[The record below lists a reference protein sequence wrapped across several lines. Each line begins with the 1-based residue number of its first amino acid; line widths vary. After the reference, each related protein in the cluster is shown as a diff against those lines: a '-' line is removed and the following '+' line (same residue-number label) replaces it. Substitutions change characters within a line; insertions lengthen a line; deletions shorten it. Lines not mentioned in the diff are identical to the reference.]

1 MGEAGGALWIGL
13 MSGTSADAVDA
24 ALVRI
29 GPDPSQLELRAQAQ
43 VALEEP
49 LRRRI
54 HEAAQ
59 APVALRDLVEL
70 DRALGERFAEAALL
84 AAERA
89 GVTPSQV
96 EGIGSHGQTLGH
108 FPEDSVRGS
117 YQTGSP
123 SVIHERTGIP
133 VVADFRAAD
142 MAAGG
147 QGAPLTPF
155 LHHACFAS
163 ADEPRAALNI
173 GGFTN
178 VTFLPDRDAARV
190 VAFDPGPGNALLD
203 RAARAASGG
212 AERFDRAGGRALR
225 GRVCEDALAVLL
237 AHPYFDK
244 APPKSTGHEEFD
256 PAFFE
261 RARGLVESEG
271 GGPDDLMATLAAL
284 SVRAVVAS
292 ARRFAPVVPARWIVY
307 GGGTENPALMRG
319 LEERLA
325 PAAIETS
332 DAHGLPASAVE
343 PAAFALLGYCGA
355 RGLPS
360 NLPAATGARR
370 PVSLGAATPPG
381 AFARPSA

>member
-29 GPDPSQLELRAQAQ
+29 GPDPSLLELRAQAQ
-43 VALEEP
+43 VALDEA

-59 APVALRDLVEL
+59 GTVALRDLVDL
-70 DRALGERFAEAALL
+70 DRALGERFAEAALQVVERGGV
-84 AAERA
+84 AA
-89 GVTPSQV
+89 SQV

-108 FPEDSVRGS
+108 FPEDAVRGTW
-117 YQTGSP
+117 QTGSP

-133 VVADFRAAD
+133 VIADFRSAD

-155 LHHACFAS
+155 LHHARFAS
-163 ADEPRAALNI
+163 ADEPRAVLNI

-178 VTFLPDRDAARV
+178 VTFLPDLDAARV

-212 AERFDRAGGRALR
+212 ERRFDRGGESALR
-225 GRVCEDALAVLL
+225 GRVCEDAVAALL
-237 AHPYFDK
+237 GHPYFDK

-256 PAFFE
+256 SAFFE
-261 RARGLVESEG
+261 RARALVDAQG

-284 SVRAVVAS
+284 TVRTVVAA
-292 ARRFAPVVPARWIVY
+292 ARRFAPVPPARWIVY

-325 PAAIETS
+325 PAPIETS
-332 DAHGLPASAVE
+332 DAYGLPASAVE
-343 PAAFALLGYCGA
+343 AVAFALLGFCGA

-381 AFARPSA
+381 AFARRPG